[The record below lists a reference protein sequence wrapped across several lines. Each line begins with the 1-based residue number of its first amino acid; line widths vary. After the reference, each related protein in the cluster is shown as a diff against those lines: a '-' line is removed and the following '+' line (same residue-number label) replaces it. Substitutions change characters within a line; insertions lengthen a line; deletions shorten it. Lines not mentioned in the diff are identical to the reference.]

1 MAESVMSQAR
11 TPLKKKSNQT
21 NEIAPKSRELVINAG
36 GMSYPRNE
44 AHLSD
49 AEVRNKIRCT
59 GALPC
64 AHCIQGKADCTYDK
78 PYSRGKA
85 PEPKAA
91 PQDEQEKYLEK
102 FGYAPG
108 LAPAQLNSGSKSASR
123 DDPVSAEVIEDGRT
137 LLREFGN
144 LTQMASKISS
154 RRSAAIPHRSAEPTW
169 DVPASEPTWNATA
182 SNIDNSD
189 SNSLTLTYGD
199 APPPNSDTTFFVL
212 PHVEKAR
219 RMLATYFEKTS
230 GTFQILHRPQVERDM
245 EDMYMSGMAQSD
257 RLGNGARATV
267 LVAFALSID
276 PEASGVYDEKSDS
289 GYSFFNLSTSLLNS
303 STGPRDHVI
312 VSAYLLQS
320 FFLLSRSRPIQAY
333 QILGSA
339 VTIMFGLKL
348 QRKPFSIPD
357 IVTHECNKRA
367 FWGAYAL
374 DKYFATALGRPM
386 LIKDE
391 DIDQDL
397 PGDQGHLDA
406 FILQVK

>member
-1 MAESVMSQAR
+1 M
-11 TPLKKKSNQT
+11 
-21 NEIAPKSRELVINAG
+21 
-36 GMSYPRNE
+36 
-44 AHLSD
+44 
-49 AEVRNKIRCT
+49 
-59 GALPC
+59 PC

-108 LAPAQLNSGSKSASR
+108 LAPAQLNSSSKGVSR
-123 DDPVSAEVIEDGRT
+123 DETLSSEVVEDGRT
-137 LLREFGN
+137 LLQEFGN

-154 RRSAAIPHRSAEPTW
+154 RRSAAIPHRTAEPTW
-169 DVPASEPTWNATA
+169 DAPASDPIWNATA
-182 SNIDNSD
+182 SSIDNSH
-189 SNSLTLTYGD
+189 SSSLTLTYGD
-199 APPPNSDTTFFVL
+199 APLPSSDTTFFVL

-219 RMLATYFEKTS
+219 RKLATYFEKTS

-245 EDMYMSGMAQSD
+245 EDMYISGMAQSD
-257 RLGNGARATV
+257 RSCNGPRANV
-267 LVAFALSID
+267 LMAFALSID
-276 PEASGVYDEKSDS
+276 PEACGIYDENSDS
-289 GYSFFNLSTSLLNS
+289 GYGFFNLSTSLLNS
-303 STGPRDHVI
+303 STGPRNHVI

-339 VTIMFGLKL
+339 VTILFGLKL
-348 QRKPFSIPD
+348 QRKPLSIPD

-397 PGDQGHLDA
+397 PGEAGQLDA